1 MNRSQFNNSTIQHNR
16 LASIVCPHVHLLHL
30 TNCKNVCLTRLTV
43 DTPEIKTSAIEWLQQ
58 YHAAGDALNP
68 DVSVPK
74 FYTPDCVMRF
84 PGQPPL
90 QGHDAIKGFF
100 KKQFS
105 LLDSMT
111 HTIGHV
117 DVLPDRIYQE
127 AKIEYVVKG
136 DPEQKVVKIDGL
148 AIFGRRVGEDQMSFF
163 TVYLDPRP
171 LLERKQMVSAM
182 GN

>member
-1 MNRSQFNNSTIQHNR
+1 MFTP
-16 LASIVCPHVHLLHL
+16 L
-30 TNCKNVCLTRLTV
+30 
-43 DTPEIKTSAIEWLQQ
+43 DTLEIKTSAIEWLQQ

-74 FYTPDCVMRF
+74 FYTPDC
-84 PGQPPL
+84 
-90 QGHDAIKGFF
+90 GHDAIKGFF
-100 KKQFS
+100 NKQFS

-136 DPEQKVVKIDGL
+136 DPEQKVIKVDGL
-148 AIFGRRVGEDQMSFF
+148 AVFGRRVGEDQMSFF

-182 GN
+182 GS

>member
-1 MNRSQFNNSTIQHNR
+1 M
-16 LASIVCPHVHLLHL
+16 C
-30 TNCKNVCLTRLTV
+30 VCLTCLAV
-43 DTPEIKTSAIEWLQQ
+43 DASEIKASSIEWLRE

-100 KKQFS
+100 TKQFS
-105 LLDSMT
+105 LLDRMT

-117 DVLPDRIYQE
+117 DVVSDRIYQE

-136 DPEQKVVKIDGL
+136 DPEQKVIKIDGYLNLRTVRPATTERL
-148 AIFGRRVGEDQMSFF
+148 AGAVWHHDAI
-163 TVYLDPRP
+163 LDP
-171 LLERKQMVSAM
+171 EDISGQKTSVWYWVAKDSI
-182 GN
+182 

>member
-1 MNRSQFNNSTIQHNR
+1 MYI
-16 LASIVCPHVHLLHL
+16 HLELL
-30 TNCKNVCLTRLTV
+30 IRIKIRFL
-43 DTPEIKTSAIEWLQQ
+43 DTPEVKTSAIEWLQQ

-74 FYTPDCVMRF
+74 FYTTDCVMRF

-100 KKQFS
+100 KMQFS

-127 AKIEYVVKG
+127 AKIDYVVKG
-136 DPEQKVVKIDGL
+136 DPEQKVIKIDGL
-148 AIFGRRVGEDQMSFF
+148 AVFGRRVGEERMSFF

-171 LLERKQMVSAM
+171 LLERKQMVAAM
-182 GN
+182 GH

>member
-1 MNRSQFNNSTIQHNR
+1 
-16 LASIVCPHVHLLHL
+16 
-30 TNCKNVCLTRLTV
+30 
-43 DTPEIKTSAIEWLQQ
+43 
-58 YHAAGDALNP
+58 
-68 DVSVPK
+68 
-74 FYTPDCVMRF
+74 MRF

-100 KKQFS
+100 HKQFS

-136 DPEQKVVKIDGL
+136 DPVQFLVDELEKIRWAFSLSIWIL
-148 AIFGRRVGEDQMSFF
+148 ARC
-163 TVYLDPRP
+163 
-171 LLERKQMVSAM
+171 
-182 GN
+182 

>member
-1 MNRSQFNNSTIQHNR
+1 MPPCCSNASAQLNMNT
-16 LASIVCPHVHLLHL
+16 A
-30 TNCKNVCLTRLTV
+30 
-43 DTPEIKTSAIEWLQQ
+43 EIKKSAIEWLQQ

-90 QGHDAIKGFF
+90 EGHDAIKGFF

-117 DVLPDRIYQE
+117 DVVSDRIYQE

-136 DPEQKVVKIDGL
+136 DPEQKVIKIDGL
-148 AIFGRRVGEDQMSFF
+148 AVFGRRVGEDQMSFF
-163 TVYLDPRP
+163 TVFLDPRP
-171 LLERKQMVSAM
+171 LLERKQMVAAM